1 MVANLL
7 RAFMKRVLPI
17 PAARQLNPS
26 RPENIIQPP
35 SVLLKQINVYV
46 SLLRGIENYG
56 KFNFLG
62 ASIVLTII
70 QSIFL

>member
-26 RPENIIQPP
+26 KPENIIQPP
-35 SVLLKQINVYV
+35 SVLLKQINVYM

-56 KFNFLG
+56 MLY
-62 ASIVLTII
+62 L
-70 QSIFL
+70 